1 MGCKKSF
8 EGHDSTPMHGAA
20 FYGHYNIITLLLQYG
35 IPTNIKNKHNDLPI
49 KDSATDEIKE
59 LLTNN

>member
-1 MGCKKSF
+1 
-8 EGHDSTPMHGAA
+8 MHGAA

>member
-1 MGCKKSF
+1 
-8 EGHDSTPMHGAA
+8 MHGAA

-35 IPTNIKNKHNDLPI
+35 IPTNIKNIHGQIPI
-49 KDSATDEIKE
+49 EDSANDEIRD